1 MTAPESLSGPA
12 LAETVTSREPPPV
25 ERFRPADLDERDWR
39 GLRVTC
45 PVSRATG
52 PDGSRVWLVSRYQ
65 DVRKVLGGR
74 TFSVSPIDKE
84 HGGGTAE
91 ANESIFQDPPAHT
104 RLRGLVA
111 GPFAIGKVERYR
123 DSIRAKADQLL
134 RPMGA
139 AAGPVDVMEGFAK
152 PLTMNVISEVVGVPE
167 PDRAM
172 FQRLSDQ
179 LLVPLSEAQGVVAL
193 EGWKQLND
201 YVRELIARRRRT
213 TGRTG
218 DDLLAHMI
226 RAQQDDG
233 AVDDVEL
240 ATMVLGLPV
249 AGYVS
254 TANAI
259 AVAVRYLLEFG
270 WLDRLRTAPDGPEL
284 RKKFVEEVL
293 RVQSGDNGESM
304 PRFAAEDIRLGD
316 VTIHKGDMVVAPLV
330 AANRDDELFADP
342 DTFDPRRPGL
352 VKHVAFGFGIHRCL
366 GANLARLELQVATD
380 ALAGCGL
387 DFRLLEKWKAVP
399 WKVNMLGD
407 RFPER
412 MLVHPT
418 VANGAR

>member
-1 MTAPESLSGPA
+1 M
-12 LAETVTSREPPPV
+12 

-39 GLRVTC
+39 GLRATC

-52 PDGSRVWLVSRYQ
+52 PDGSQVWLVSRYH

-74 TFSVSPIDKE
+74 EFSVSPVDPKD
-84 HGGGTAE
+84 GDAATE

-111 GPFAIGKVERYR
+111 GPFAVGHVERYR
-123 DSIRAKADQLL
+123 DSIRAMADRLL

-139 AAGPVDVMEGFAK
+139 ANGPVDAMEDFAK

-172 FQRLSDQ
+172 FRRLSDQ

-201 YVRELIARRRRT
+201 YVRDLIALRRRT

-218 DDLLAHMI
+218 EDLLSHMI
-226 RAQQDDG
+226 RAQQNEG

-284 RKKFVEEVL
+284 REKFVEEVL

-304 PRFAAEDIRLGD
+304 PRFAAEDVRLGD

-352 VKHVAFGFGIHRCL
+352 VKHVAFGFGVHRCL
-366 GANLARLELQVATD
+366 GANLARLELQVAID
-380 ALAGCGL
+380 ALTGCGL

-399 WKVNMLGD
+399 WRVNMLGD

-412 MLVHPT
+412 MLVHAWAAKGT
-418 VANGAR
+418 H